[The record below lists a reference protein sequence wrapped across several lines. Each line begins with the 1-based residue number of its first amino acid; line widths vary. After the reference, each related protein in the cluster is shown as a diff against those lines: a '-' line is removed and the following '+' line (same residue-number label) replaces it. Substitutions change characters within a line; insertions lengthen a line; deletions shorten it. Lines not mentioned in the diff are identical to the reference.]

1 MISQQRALVR
11 MPDVVGM
18 TYKKAKLIL
27 ENAGLAIDGLVFQE
41 SYEPRD
47 TVLSQKPGRGQM
59 IYTGEKVILGVS
71 RESYIK
77 WLPSMYQRSDINGRN
92 FIRDLLWV
100 VQHMFGSIDETLD
113 GVHNCFDPYEAP
125 EKFLSWLA
133 SWSAMVLDEDWP
145 LAKKRRLIRKAIEL
159 YRVRGTVK
167 GLKLFLGMFT
177 GTEPIIHENE
187 WPFKG
192 WRIGVTSGI
201 GVDTVVLPPVNLS
214 HAFIIEMPVSY
225 KDISTETMV
234 RIHEIIQM
242 EKPANCQYYLKFAV
256 DKGDGPLQEFFTVG
270 EGGIGVGAV
279 DVDAITSEEELNKIL
294 AGELPPPAQA
304 ENRTMAMPAM
314 GQSIKGAPPPDDEFA
329 SRPRTKP
336 PLKAPRADTAPIEGQ
351 NVGRTM
357 MAQAVDYPGPASEQR
372 RTPERTS
379 GTEARTVMREVPREV
394 SEKKTVMKDVRSIES
409 DKTMTID
416 AIKDKDDPK
425 KKR

>member
-18 TYKKAKLIL
+18 PYKKARLIL
-27 ENAGLAIDGLVFQE
+27 ENAGLTIDGLVFQE
-41 SYEPRD
+41 SYEIRD
-47 TVLSQKPGRGQM
+47 TVLSQKPSRGQM
-59 IYTGEKVILGVS
+59 VYTGEKVILGVS

-77 WLPSMYQRSDINGRN
+77 WLPSMYQRNDINGRN
-92 FIRDLLWV
+92 FIRDLLWIT
-100 VQHMFGSIDETLD
+100 QHMFGSIDETLD
-113 GVHNCFDPYEAP
+113 QVHSFFDPYESP
-125 EKFLSWLA
+125 EKFLPWLA
-133 SWSAMVLDEDWP
+133 SWSAMILDEDWP

-177 GTEPIIHENE
+177 GAEPIIRENE
-187 WPFKG
+187 WPFRG

-201 GVDTVVLPPVNLS
+201 GVDTVVLPPVNLA

-225 KDISTETMV
+225 KDVSTETMV

-256 DKGDGPLQEFFTVG
+256 DEGTGPLQEFFTVG

-279 DVDAITSEEELNKIL
+279 DIDAITSEEELNKIL
-294 AGELPPPAQA
+294 AGEAPKPAEA
-304 ENRTMAMPAM
+304 SSRTMAMPAQGM
-314 GQSIKGAPPPDDEFA
+314 AAQQTKGALPPEDDFA

-336 PLKAPRADTAPIEGQ
+336 PLKAPRADNAPIEGQ
-351 NVGRTM
+351 DSRRTI
-357 MAQAVDYPGPASEQR
+357 MAQAVTMDVGGAATEQLSAR
-372 RTPERTS
+372 R
-379 GTEARTVMREVPREV
+379 TEARTVIKDVA
-394 SEKKTVMKDVRSIES
+394 EKKTVMRDVPRSIES

-416 AIKDKDDPK
+416 SVKDKDDPK

>member
-18 TYKKAKLIL
+18 PLKKAKLLI
-27 ENAGLAIDGLVFQE
+27 ENAGLNIDGVVFQE
-41 SYEPRD
+41 SYEERD
-47 TVLSQKPGRGQM
+47 TVLSQKPARGQM
-59 IYTGEKVILGVS
+59 IYTGEKVLLGVS

-77 WLPSMYQRSDINGRN
+77 WLPLIYQRGDLNGRN
-92 FIRDLLWV
+92 VIRDLLWI

-113 GVHNCFDPYEAP
+113 KIHSIFDPYEAP
-125 EKFLSWLA
+125 EKFLPWLA

-177 GTEPIIHENE
+177 GAEPIVRENE

-214 HAFIIEMPVSY
+214 HAFVIEMPVSY
-225 KDISTETMV
+225 KDVSTETMV

-256 DKGDGPLQEFFTVG
+256 AEDKGPLQEFFTVG
-270 EGGIGVGAV
+270 TGGIGVTA
-279 DVDAITSEEELNKIL
+279 DSIDAITSEEELNKIL
-294 AGELPPPAQA
+294 AGEAPEPATTTQK
-304 ENRTMAMPAM
+304 TMALPAM
-314 GQSIKGAPPPDDEFA
+314 DALKGGAKAGVKETPPDEFTPM
-329 SRPRTKP
+329 PRGKP
-336 PLKAPRADTAPIEGQ
+336 PLKKAPRADTAPIEGQ
-351 NVGRTM
+351 DSGRRTI
-357 MAQAVDYPGPASEQR
+357 MAQAVDLSTQQTEELTAR
-372 RTPERTS
+372 RT
-379 GTEARTVMREVPREV
+379 APR
-394 SEKKTVMKDVRSIES
+394 RAIET
-409 DKTMTID
+409 DKTMTVD
-416 AIKDKDDPK
+416 AVDPSKLDPKGPK
-425 KKR
+425 KK